1 MELRFHWMMPKG
13 GEVGMKT
20 AQETS
25 RVATTKASSP
35 AALPDMEGWTRFA
48 RCAED
53 VGIESVLLSF
63 SRYEPDTILVACAVG
78 RVTTKLGFIVAY
90 RLGLMQPATF
100 VQQINTLSGLIEGR
114 VSLNIVA
121 GSSAV
126 EQRGYGDFLDHDE
139 RYARAE
145 EFLSVCRGFWSNNGD
160 VNFAGKYCH
169 VEKGK
174 IYTPFQAANS
184 TVAAASTAPAFSG
197 PASDVAGYS
206 RRRSAAT
213 STAPSEVS
221 EDSRRRTG
229 PEIYVSGH
237 SEQAQHLA
245 LTQGSC
251 WLRLIDTPEKLSAT
265 VSHFRSNGVEVC
277 LRLCIVC
284 RPTHE
289 EALAAANALLPSEE
303 IGREERGILSR
314 SDSKTLKDALAA
326 ADSVGWMNR
335 NLWAGLV
342 PYYGSSAITLVGTPR
357 DIANAFLEYKKIGVT
372 QFIIAGWPKLDE
384 MMIFGREVL
393 PLIRAAEAQQMTEPA
408 ATK

>member
-1 MELRFHWMMPKG
+1 
-13 GEVGMKT
+13 MKT

-53 VGIESVLLSF
+53 AGIESVLLSF
-63 SRYEPDTILVACAVG
+63 SRYEPDTILVACAMG
-78 RVTTKLGFIVAY
+78 QVTTKLKYIVAY

-100 VQQINTLSGLIEGR
+100 VQQINTLSGLIDGR

-121 GSSAV
+121 GSSMI

-145 EFLSVCRGFWSNNGD
+145 EFLSVCRAFWVNNGD
-160 VNFAGKYCH
+160 VNFAGRYCR

-174 IYTPFQAANS
+174 IFTPFQ
-184 TVAAASTAPAFSG
+184 
-197 PASDVAGYS
+197 
-206 RRRSAAT
+206 SA
-213 STAPSEVS
+213 
-221 EDSRRRTG
+221 DRKL

-245 LTQGSC
+245 LAEGSC
-251 WLRLIDTPEKLSAT
+251 WLRLIDTPEKLSAG
-265 VSHFRSNGVEVC
+265 VSHFRSHGVEVC
-277 LRLCIVC
+277 LRLCVVC
-284 RPTHE
+284 RPTHD

-303 IGREERGILSR
+303 VGREERGILSR

-326 ADSVGWMNR
+326 ADNVGWLNR

-342 PYYGSSAITLVGTPR
+342 PYYGSSAMTLVGTPE
-357 DIANAFLEYKKIGVT
+357 DLAAQFLEYKRIGVT

-384 MMIFGREVL
+384 MLIFGREVL
-393 PLIRAAEAQQMTEPA
+393 PLIRKAEGDEESRPHQ
-408 ATK
+408 

>member
-1 MELRFHWMMPKG
+1 MMPKG

-35 AALPDMEGWTRFA
+35 AALPDMQGWSRFA

-53 VGIESVLLSF
+53 AGIESVLLSF

-78 RVTTKLGFIVAY
+78 QVTTKLKFIVAY

-100 VQQINTLSGLIEGR
+100 VQQINTLSGLVDGR

-145 EFLSVCRGFWSNNGD
+145 EFLTVCRAFWAGNGD
-160 VNFAGKYCH
+160 VNFSGNYCR

-174 IYTPFQAANS
+174 IFTPF
-184 TVAAASTAPAFSG
+184 
-197 PASDVAGYS
+197 
-206 RRRSAAT
+206 T
-213 STAPSEVS
+213 SPE
-221 EDSRRRTG
+221 RTS

-237 SEQAQHLA
+237 SQQAQDLA
-245 LTQGSC
+245 LAQGSC
-251 WLRLIDTPEKLSAT
+251 WLRLIDTPEKLSAS
-265 VSHFRSNGVEVC
+265 VSHFRGNGVEVC
-277 LRLCIVC
+277 LRLCVVC

-289 EALAAANALLPSEE
+289 EALAAAAALLPSEE
-303 IGREERGILSR
+303 VGREERGILSR

-326 ADSVGWMNR
+326 ADNVGWLNK

-342 PYYGSSAITLVGTPR
+342 PYYGSSAMTLVGTPEGL
-357 DIANAFLEYKKIGVT
+357 ANAFLEYKRIGIT

-384 MMIFGREVL
+384 MMIFGRDVI
-393 PLIRAAEAQQMTEPA
+393 PLVRAAEEQGQQSC
-408 ATK
+408 

>member
-1 MELRFHWMMPKG
+1 MKLRFHWMMPKG

-35 AALPDMEGWTRFA
+35 AALPDLEGWARFA
-48 RCAED
+48 HCAEEA
-53 VGIESVLLSF
+53 GIESVLLSF

-78 RVTTKLGFIVAY
+78 QVTTKLKFIVAY
-90 RLGLMQPATF
+90 RMGLMQPATF
-100 VQQINTLSGLIEGR
+100 IQQINTLSGLIGGR

-121 GSSAV
+121 GSSTV
-126 EQRGYGDFLDHDE
+126 EQRGYGDFLDHDD

-145 EFLSVCRGFWSNNGD
+145 EFLTVCHDFWANNGD

-174 IYTPFQAANS
+174 IYTPFQAPDRN
-184 TVAAASTAPAFSG
+184 
-197 PASDVAGYS
+197 
-206 RRRSAAT
+206 
-213 STAPSEVS
+213 E
-221 EDSRRRTG
+221 

-237 SEQAQHLA
+237 SVQAQHLA
-245 LTQGSC
+245 LTQASC
-251 WLRLIDTPEKLSAT
+251 YLRLIDTPEKLTPT
-265 VSHFRSNGVEVC
+265 VAHFRAQEVEVC
-277 LRLCIVC
+277 LRLCVVC

-289 EALAAANALLPSEE
+289 EAVAAARALLPSEE

-326 ADSVGWMNR
+326 ADNVGWLNR

-342 PYYGSSAITLVGTPR
+342 PYYGSSALTLVGTPR
-357 DIANAFLEYKKIGVT
+357 DLADAFLEYKRIGVT

-393 PLIRAAEAQQMTEPA
+393 PLVRAAELNI
-408 ATK
+408 